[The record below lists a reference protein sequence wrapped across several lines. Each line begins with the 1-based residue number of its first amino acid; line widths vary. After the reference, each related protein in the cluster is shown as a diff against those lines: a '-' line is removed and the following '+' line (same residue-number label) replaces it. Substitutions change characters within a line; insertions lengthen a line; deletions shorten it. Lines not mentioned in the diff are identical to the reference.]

1 MSGIKNRNVYW
12 LSILIF
18 RQHSDGMKKLD
29 QAVKDVEY
37 YRQEA
42 ENLRTHYNDVVLE
55 KQRVDQEVISLR
67 RFLEE
72 DRQEMSELRRQQ
84 QELLNSEVSK
94 CIIHHYKYLNN
105 LCC

>member
-1 MSGIKNRNVYW
+1 
-12 LSILIF
+12 
-18 RQHSDGMKKLD
+18 MKKLD
-29 QAVKDVEY
+29 AAVKDVEY

-72 DRQEMSELRRQQ
+72 DRQEMSDLRRQH

-94 CIIHHYKYLNN
+94 CTTKF
-105 LCC
+105 

>member
-1 MSGIKNRNVYW
+1 MRKSEWNKKLKCVLVIN
-12 LSILIF
+12 IDI

-29 QAVKDVEY
+29 AAVKDVEY

-72 DRQEMSELRRQQ
+72 DRQEMSDLRRQH

-94 CIIHHYKYLNN
+94 CTTKY
-105 LCC
+105 